1 MKRKVYIETSVAS
14 YLTARPSRDLVV
26 AAHQEITA
34 EWWENHRDRFDLYIS
49 ELVLREASKGD
60 PAASGRRIVQM
71 AGIPLLPITNAA
83 QELARSFVDRRIIPH
98 KVVEDALHV
107 AVAATQGMDFLLT
120 WNCRHIANAEVI
132 ERLET
137 ACLELGLLLPTLCT
151 PEQLMGD

>member
-1 MKRKVYIETSVAS
+1 MRRKVYIETSVAS

-26 AAHQEITA
+26 AAHQEITV
-34 EWWENHRDRFDLYIS
+34 EWWTNHRQRFDLYIS

-60 PAASGRRIVQM
+60 PEAAARRIAQLS
-71 AGIPLLPITNAA
+71 GIPLLPIDEAV
-83 QELARSFVDRRIIPH
+83 QDLARSFVSRRIVPE

-107 AVAATQGMDFLLT
+107 AVAASQGMDFLLT

-132 ERLET
+132 EKLEG